1 MIQSILRVIRSLRH
15 HPLISISAVFTLAIA
30 IAANT
35 TIFSGINGLLLE
47 PPPFASP
54 DRLVVIWQTAPHDD
68 HLPFSVPDYLDVR
81 ERSRSFASLAAYR
94 SEWSVLG
101 GAGASRHVDAL
112 QVTPN
117 FFDVLGI
124 RPSAGRIFTEREDLA
139 QQRVAL
145 VGEHLWREMGGG
157 PVERDATLRLHGE
170 NYRVIGVVPMDFRLP
185 SAGSAD
191 LIVPLGTWPG
201 ITSRASHSNTVAI
214 GRLREGV
221 SAEAALAELKSIATD
236 LSREYPSTNRDTG
249 VGMAALEAELTRDFR
264 APLMVLWAA
273 VTLVLLLACANV
285 ANLLLVRTES
295 RRHDLAVQ
303 SALGASRGRIVRRL
317 LGEAFL
323 ISATGAALGLL
334 ISVWTIDILSS
345 LDFNRVIASRIVLD
359 LRVALYASALALV
372 GGLLSGAVP
381 ALRHFDGALIGRDA
395 LLAARG
401 GSSRISRWFVSAQ
414 VGLAL
419 ALTIAAALMISSFS
433 NLIRVDPGFDPHG
446 VVELELSLPAAQYAE
461 RPEAAGAAW
470 LQILERTRAL
480 PGVENAALASPF
492 PLTNSSSATSIEVEA
507 VEDHVSVRFEVI
519 TPGYFDV
526 LGIRLL
532 RGRTY
537 TDQDDPESV
546 LMVTGEFAERFWPGE
561 DPVGKRVRITG
572 SGGYQAGWRSV
583 IGVTGSIRDQGI
595 HRAPEAMM
603 FLLWDETGGMGF
615 SLAVRTAGDPAAIMP
630 AVREIVKTVEADI
643 PLDQV
648 RTLDELID
656 ASAMSYRL
664 PATLLSIFSGIAL
677 LLAALGTWAVTA
689 WSVTRR
695 TREIGIRM
703 ALGAGRKEIFR
714 QLLREG
720 LMITALGVMLGLALA
735 VPLVLAMRSML
746 FGVEPGDPQV
756 AISVAAILLV
766 SVLTAVALPA
776 HRATRVDPNVALREE

>member
-1 MIQSILRVIRSLRH
+1 MIQSILRAIRSLRH

-35 TIFSGINGLLLE
+35 TIFSGINGLLLA
-47 PPPFASP
+47 PPPFASA

-68 HLPFSVPDYLDVR
+68 QLPFSVPDYLDVR
-81 ERSRSFASLAAYR
+81 ERSRSFTSLAAYR

-101 GAGASRHVDAL
+101 GAEGSRHVDAL

-117 FFDVLGI
+117 FFEVLGMQ
-124 RPSAGRIFTEREDLA
+124 PSAGRVFTEREDLA
-139 QQRVAL
+139 QERVAL

-157 PVERDATLRLHGE
+157 PVEQDATLRLQGRT
-170 NYRVIGVVPMDFRLP
+170 YRVIGLIPMEFRLP
-185 SAGSAD
+185 SAGSSD
-191 LIVPLGTWPG
+191 VIVPLGTWPG
-201 ITSRASHSNTVAI
+201 ITSRGSHSNTLAI

-221 SAEAALAELKSIATD
+221 TAATARAELESIAAD
-236 LSREYPSTNRDTG
+236 LSREHPSTNRDTG
-249 VGMAALEAELTRDFR
+249 IGMAALEAELTREFR
-264 APLMVLWAA
+264 PALLVLWAA

-303 SALGASRGRIVRRL
+303 SALGASRGRIMGQL

-323 ISATGAALGLL
+323 ISAAGAALGLL
-334 ISVWTIDILSS
+334 ISVWTIDMMSS
-345 LDFNRVIASRIVLD
+345 LDLNRVIASRIVLD
-359 LRVALYASALALV
+359 LRVALYACTLALI
-372 GGLLSGAVP
+372 GALLSGAVP

-433 NLIRVDPGFDPHG
+433 NLIRVDLGFDPDR
-446 VVELELSLPAAQYAE
+446 VVELSLSLPAAQYAE

-480 PGVENAALASPF
+480 PGVESAALASPF

-507 VEDHVSVRFEVI
+507 VEDHVSVRFEVV

-526 LGIRLL
+526 LGIKLL
-532 RGRTY
+532 RGRAY
-537 TDQDDPESV
+537 TEQDDGESV
-546 LMVTGEFAERFWPGE
+546 LMVTGKFAERFWPGE
-561 DPVGKRVRITG
+561 DPIGKRVRITG
-572 SGGYQAGWRSV
+572 SGDPQAGWHSV
-583 IGVTGSIRDQGI
+583 IGVSESIRDQGI

-603 FLLWDETGGMGF
+603 FLLWNGTGRLSF
-615 SLAVRTAGDPAAIMP
+615 SLALRTAGEPAAVIP
-630 AVREIVKTVEADI
+630 AVREIVRTVEPDI

-648 RTLDELID
+648 RTMDELID

-664 PATLLSIFSGIAL
+664 PATLLSIFSGVAL

-695 TREIGIRM
+695 TKEIGIRM
-703 ALGAGRKEIFR
+703 ALGAGRKEIFQ

-720 LMITALGVMLGLALA
+720 MVVTALGVVLGLALA

-756 AISVAAILLV
+756 AASVAAILLV